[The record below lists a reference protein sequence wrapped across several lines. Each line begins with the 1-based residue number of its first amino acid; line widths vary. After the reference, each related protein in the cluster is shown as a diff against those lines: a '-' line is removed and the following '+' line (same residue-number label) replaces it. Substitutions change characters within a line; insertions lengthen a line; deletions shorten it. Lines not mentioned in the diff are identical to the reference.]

1 MYEYLK
7 QMLEYI
13 KTYNELPKDSIQFND
28 ICLELYNDSSN
39 LNDYQ
44 VQSLDLVLKICN
56 TVYENSSTVM
66 IDDDFYDHLVEI
78 YRKYDENFRIGSE
91 TVDIHELRNV
101 ITFIKEPEMRDVINY
116 NTYNEDN
123 MMFYNDLSF
132 NNELDE
138 YDLMK
143 QDYTYT
149 GDISKRKV
157 LNNQLYPGLVGTLDK
172 CKFVLDSQAKEKGV
186 YNEPNVKIFERD
198 FLIKH
203 MRMGIINP
211 HDKYTLIAELK
222 YDGISIC
229 AEVEDD
235 TIVSANTRGDVKD
248 DLSADLTPI
257 FAGYKFHRLAHDNL
271 PDKERYGVKFEAVMT
286 KYNLMRYNQLKGRSY
301 ANGRTAIIGLLS
313 SSDAYK
319 YREFI
324 TLIPL
329 DWSYND
335 KMLELSDDYELASV
349 LSKRQNQIQLLNNG
363 YRNGQ
368 INRFAILE
376 GDYKSLLF
384 QVKRFVEEAEM
395 MRDFIPYMYD
405 GVVISYDEPK
415 IRKQLGREHSVN
427 KYSIAIK
434 FSALK
439 KSTIF
444 TGYTYTVGQDGSIT
458 PMIHY
463 NPVMFFGTIHDK
475 ASGHSY
481 DRFKKLGLRIG
492 DVVEVEY
499 TNDVMA
505 YVTKPDN
512 SHNASNTNPLEV
524 FPTYCPSCGSKLVI
538 SKSGKQVMCENKD
551 CPERNIRRIDNMFKK
566 LNIKDF
572 SEAYLTRIGR
582 YHLKDLMSLTKDD
595 VSFLGEVNSQKFVDS
610 MRYLQTNEIYD
621 YKIVGSLGFTNV
633 GSEKWKIIF
642 CKYDLHKFVNLMNNN
657 CLPIETLTN
666 LKGLGPETVN
676 TIFNEYEFFKEDIM
690 FIDSLKNVKSIK
702 HDIENINVKKIRFTG
717 VRDSELINY
726 ISSMGHD
733 INGTGSVTKDTDILI
748 VPYENYSSGK
758 VTKALSNESTLIVPI
773 DLFKSNLDSY
783 LK

>member
-28 ICLELYNDSSN
+28 ICLELYNNSNN

-56 TVYENSSTVM
+56 TVYENSSTVL

-78 YRKYDENFRIGSE
+78 YRKYNGDFRIGAE
-91 TVDIHELRNV
+91 TIDINEMRNV
-101 ITFIKEPEMRDVINY
+101 ITFIKKPEERDVISY
-116 NTYNEDN
+116 NKYNEDN
-123 MMFYNDLSF
+123 MMFYRDLSY
-132 NNELDE
+132 NSPLDK
-138 YDLMK
+138 YDLKK
-143 QDYTYT
+143 QNYTYN

-157 LNNQLYPGLVGTLDK
+157 LDSQLYPSLVGTLDK

-203 MRMGIINP
+203 MKMGIINP

-229 AEVEDD
+229 AEVQNGV
-235 TIVSANTRGDVKD
+235 IISANTRGDVKD

-257 FAGYKFHRLAHDNL
+257 FAGYKFYRVNEDISNGE
-271 PDKERYGVKFEAVMT
+271 KYGVKFEAVMT
-286 KYNLMRYNQLKGRSY
+286 KYNLMMYNQMKGRSY

-319 YREFI
+319 YRDLI
-324 TLIPL
+324 TLVPL
-329 DWSYND
+329 DWSYSD
-335 KMLELSDDYELASV
+335 QMTELGDNYELAYI
-349 LSKRQNQIQLLNNG
+349 LGTRKMQIQLLNDRF
-363 YRNGQ
+363 RNGQ
-368 INRFAILE
+368 INRFTIME

-405 GVVISYDEPK
+405 GVVISYDDPS

-475 ASGHSY
+475 ASAHSY
-481 DRFKKLGLRIG
+481 DRFMKLGLRKG
-492 DVVEVEY
+492 DVVDVEY

-512 SHNASNTNPLEV
+512 SHNASNNNPLEV
-524 FPTYCPSCGSKLVI
+524 FPTHCPSCGSKLVI

-610 MRYLQTNEIYD
+610 MRYLQTNPIYD
-621 YKIVGSLGFTNV
+621 YKIIGSLGFNNV

-642 CKYDLHKFVNLMNNN
+642 TKYDLHEFVNLMNNN
-657 CLPIETLTN
+657 CLPMESLTN

-690 FIDSLKNVKSIK
+690 FIETFKNVKSIK
-702 HDIENINVKKIRFTG
+702 HDIENINIKKIRFTG
-717 VRDSELINY
+717 VRDSELINFV
-726 ISSMGHD
+726 SNMGHD

-748 VPYENYSSGK
+748 VPYENYSSSK
-758 VTKALSNESTLIVPI
+758 VSKAISNGNTLIVPI
-773 DLFKSNLDSY
+773 DAFKENLNEY